1 MDTHTFGTL
10 PFTSISMS
18 QPKILCQTNRAETLW
33 RYDGLNMFSCEI
45 CSFNMAPTQACQ
57 GKWTDASYLLGT
69 EPMAEPSTSFGTPLR
84 DHMEVESVQI
94 PGEMC
99 KSLKK
104 NSEDTKT

>member
-1 MDTHTFGTL
+1 
-10 PFTSISMS
+10 
-18 QPKILCQTNRAETLW
+18 
-33 RYDGLNMFSCEI
+33 
-45 CSFNMAPTQACQ
+45 MAPTQACQ

-104 NSEDTKT
+104 TVKKPKREDP